1 MKKIWILLSFLFLGG
16 ASLVAQKI
24 AYYQPQEVLDA
35 IPAYQNAT
43 KDIDSQIEKWK
54 AEIKSKFQ
62 KVEERYNYF
71 VENEASLSSSQK
83 NQIQDEI
90 MSLEKEAK
98 KFKKSIFGENGR
110 LQQLRDKKL
119 KPIYDQVDAA
129 IDQTVKRLQIDFLF
143 AKTPDAPLVRANP
156 DYDITNDI
164 KSALS
169 IK

>member
-1 MKKIWILLSFLFLGG
+1 MSFLFLGG
-16 ASLVAQKI
+16 ASLSAQKI

-43 KDIDSQIEKWK
+43 KDIDNQVEKWK

-62 KVEERYNYF
+62 KVEDRYNYF
-71 VENEASLSSSQK
+71 VENEASLSASQK
-83 NQIQDEI
+83 NDIQNEI

-98 KFKKSIFGENGR
+98 QYKKSIFGENGK
-110 LQQLRDKKL
+110 LQQLKDKKL
-119 KPIYDQVDAA
+119 KPVFDQVDKA

-143 AKTPDAPLVRANP
+143 AKTPDAPLVRANQ
-156 DYDITNDI
+156 DYDVTNDI
-164 KSALS
+164 KSALG